1 MGINY
6 LTVNMFH
13 PGLNDLYT
21 QSFLQME
28 CNPDQRFNVVVV
40 DSPGGYVWN
49 LSVLLDL
56 IQDSCKPTITIAS
69 GIVASCGA
77 CLATAGTPGLRI
89 IGANTKMLIHEASG
103 SVYGKTS
110 DIVAEAKE
118 IQNTTDEI
126 VYGTFDRNSCRP
138 KGYTQS
144 LIKEINNADLWLS
157 ADEAIEHRFSDIKMS
172 RGKALLSLND
182 IYDGFLERKTRC
194 ELGVNADFP
203 FEGRKCK

>member
-1 MGINY
+1 
-6 LTVNMFH
+6 
-13 PGLNDLYT
+13 
-21 QSFLQME
+21 
-28 CNPDQRFNVVVV
+28 
-40 DSPGGYVWN
+40 
-49 LSVLLDL
+49 
-56 IQDSCKPTITIAS
+56 
-69 GIVASCGA
+69 
-77 CLATAGTPGLRI
+77 
-89 IGANTKMLIHEASG
+89 MLIHEASG

-144 LIKEINNADLWLS
+144 LIKEINNADIWLS

-182 IYDGFLERKTRC
+182 IYDDFLERKTRC

>member
-56 IQDSCKPTITIAS
+56 IQDSCK
-69 GIVASCGA
+69 
-77 CLATAGTPGLRI
+77 L
-89 IGANTKMLIHEASG
+89 
-103 SVYGKTS
+103 
-110 DIVAEAKE
+110 
-118 IQNTTDEI
+118 
-126 VYGTFDRNSCRP
+126 
-138 KGYTQS
+138 
-144 LIKEINNADLWLS
+144 
-157 ADEAIEHRFSDIKMS
+157 
-172 RGKALLSLND
+172 
-182 IYDGFLERKTRC
+182 
-194 ELGVNADFP
+194 
-203 FEGRKCK
+203 